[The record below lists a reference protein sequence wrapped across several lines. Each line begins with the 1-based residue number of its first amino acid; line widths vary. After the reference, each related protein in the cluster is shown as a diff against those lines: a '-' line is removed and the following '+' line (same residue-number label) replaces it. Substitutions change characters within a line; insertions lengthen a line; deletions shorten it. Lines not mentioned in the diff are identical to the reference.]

1 MKKFRFSL
9 ETVLDYKQQV
19 LATLQT
25 EHGAILAQIRAQEQH
40 IEELEAAYRHLDHE
54 FTRRKLAG
62 IAILDAMKYE
72 QYLRS
77 SERQIQEAYQHLD
90 HLHRQEEAKRLE
102 ELRAQEEAKREQ
114 VVEAKKET
122 SSIEKLREK
131 KLEGYNKA
139 VQKSEEAMIDEFVMT
154 RRAMEAQSA

>member
-90 HLHRQEEAKRLE
+90 HLHRH
-102 ELRAQEEAKREQ
+102 
-114 VVEAKKET
+114 
-122 SSIEKLREK
+122 EKLREK

-139 VQKSEEAMIDEFVMT
+139 VQKSEEALIDEFVT
-154 RRAMEAQSA
+154 TKRVLEAQSA

>member
-19 LATLQT
+19 LAALQT
-25 EHGAILAQIRAQEQH
+25 EHGAILAQVRDQEKFL
-40 IEELEAAYRHLDHE
+40 EELEAAYRHMDHKFGRMKVE
-54 FTRRKLAG
+54 R
-62 IAILDAMKYE
+62 INILDAMKYE

-77 SERQIQEAYQHLD
+77 MERQIQE
-90 HLHRQEEAKRLE
+90 ETERLE

-122 SSIEKLREK
+122 SAIEKLREK
-131 KLEGYNKA
+131 KLESYNKA
-139 VQKSEEAMIDEFVMT
+139 MQKSEEAMIDELVSTKRVM
-154 RRAMEAQSA
+154 AAQSA

>member
-19 LATLQT
+19 LAALQT
-25 EHGAILAQIRAQEQH
+25 EHGAILAQVRDQEKLL
-40 IEELEAAYRHLDHE
+40 EELEAGYRHMTHDFPRH
-54 FTRRKLAG
+54 KLSG
-62 IAILDAMKYE
+62 ISIVDAMKYE

-77 SERQIQEAYQHLD
+77 MERQIQE
-90 HLHRQEEAKRLE
+90 ETERLE

-122 SSIEKLREK
+122 SAIEKLREK
-131 KLEGYNKA
+131 KLESYNKA
-139 VQKSEEAMIDEFVMT
+139 MQKSEEAMIDELVSTKRVM
-154 RRAMEAQSA
+154 AAQSA